1 MDSFNDN
8 YWLEGLGPAPGCDF
22 YILHTGCMQ
31 TLNNH
36 VYKFGNFIS
45 WHVVI
50 SGRGFVRSLGKTF
63 HLKPGDMFSIM
74 EEAFIEY
81 GEEEEG
87 EHLELYFLR
96 IKGKSAGKMTRSIG
110 ITPQTPVIP
119 GKGEE
124 LIRLF
129 AAVWQKA
136 KEHCQIPEEYAAGI
150 LRIMAFLRENN
161 HAGHRNE
168 SILVS
173 EALNVINNRNNWG
186 YNVNDLAAALQVS
199 RTTLFHTFKK
209 TMKITPSELIAK
221 ARLELCQALIRSN
234 MDSSF
239 GEIAQMAHFK
249 DEKYFLRFFRR
260 LSGMTPGEYRK
271 TLIKSSGKISS

>member
-1 MDSFNDN
+1 MDSFNEN
-8 YWLEGLGPAPGCDF
+8 YWLESLEPAPGCDF
-22 YILHTGCMQ
+22 YLLHTGCMR
-31 TLNNH
+31 TLNDR
-36 VYKFGNFIS
+36 VYRFGNFTS

-50 SGRGFVRSLGKTF
+50 SGRGYVRSLGKTF
-63 HLKPGDMFSIM
+63 HLKAGDMFSIM
-74 EEAFIEY
+74 EDSFIEY
-81 GEEEEG
+81 GAEEG

-96 IKGKSAGKMTRSIG
+96 IEGKSAGKMTRSIG
-110 ITPQTPVIP
+110 ITPKTPVIP

-136 KEHCQIPEEYAAGI
+136 KEHCQIPEEYGAGI
-150 LRIMAFLRENN
+150 LQIVAFLRESCP
-161 HAGHRNE
+161 AGRRNE

-173 EALNVINNRNNWG
+173 EALNVIVNRNNWG
-186 YNVNDLAAALQVS
+186 YNVSDLAAALQVS
-199 RTTLFHTFKK
+199 RTTLFHTFKR

-221 ARLELCQALIRSN
+221 TRLDLCQTLIRSN

-239 GEIAQMAHFK
+239 AEIARMAHFK

-260 LSGMTPGEYRK
+260 LAGMTPGEYRK
-271 TLIKSSGKISS
+271 TLIKTSGKISS